1 MAQTEHTATE
11 PAFAIAPLSDV
22 MAAEVLGIDLSQPLA
37 DGVLDTIYDAFVTH
51 HILVFREQRLTES
64 QQVDFSLQFGPLE
77 AHVNRDFRSEAI
89 PKVHRVSNLD
99 ADGNPTSKLA
109 SVGNFHWHSDK
120 SYMALPSLATFL
132 YGVELPPEGG
142 DTRFANMHAAYE
154 ALPAAKQA
162 AISDLQVVHSWEAS
176 RLKSGSRPATDPE
189 KQDAPPVVHPMV
201 RTHPDTGRKGL
212 YIGTHT
218 SHVEAMPMA
227 EGEALLREL
236 QDFATQDPFVYRH
249 AWRVG
254 DLVMWDNRCLLH
266 CATADFDLERYR
278 RVLHRTVVRGAR
290 PA

>member
-1 MAQTEHTATE
+1 MAE
-11 PAFAIAPLSDV
+11 PESAAIAAAFEVVPLSAVMGAEILGLDV
-22 MAAEVLGIDLSQPLA
+22 SQPLA
-37 DGVLDTIYDAFVTH
+37 DGVLDTIYNAFLTYHV
-51 HILVFREQRLTES
+51 LVFRDQQLTEA

-77 AHVNRDFRSEAI
+77 GHVNRDFRGEAI
-89 PKVHRVSNLD
+89 PSVHRVSNLD
-99 ADGNPTSKLA
+99 AQGNPTRKLA
-109 SVGNFHWHSDK
+109 SIGNFHWHSDK
-120 SYMALPSLATFL
+120 SYMGLPSLATFL

-162 AISDLQVVHSWEAS
+162 AIHDLRVVHSWEAS
-176 RLKSGSRPATDPE
+176 RLKSGSRPATAQE

-218 SHVEAMPMA
+218 SHVEGMSVA

-236 QDFATQDPFVYRH
+236 QDFATQETFVYRH
-249 AWRVG
+249 AWGVG

-266 CATADFDLERYR
+266 CATTDFDLARYR
-278 RVLHRTVVRGAR
+278 RVLHRTVVRGTK
-290 PA
+290 PT